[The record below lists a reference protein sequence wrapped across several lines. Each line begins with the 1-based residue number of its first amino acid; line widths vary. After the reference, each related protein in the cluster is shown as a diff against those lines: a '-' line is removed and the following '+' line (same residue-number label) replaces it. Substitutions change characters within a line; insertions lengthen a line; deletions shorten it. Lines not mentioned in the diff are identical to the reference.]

1 MHPVEEDSRFAIQP
15 VYPDRQALCAEG
27 EEHGKKQPSRLRAGR
42 EVASGRA
49 VSGRRRLFLES
60 WDQTRQKNERG
71 VVLDHPNSPRVFTGN
86 TLSPSGGPTFI
97 IVDAGFSPHLLSLF
111 K

>member
-71 VVLDHPNSPRVFTGN
+71 WFWTTQTAH
-86 TLSPSGGPTFI
+86 
-97 IVDAGFSPHLLSLF
+97 GFSRVTICMYFRIYRSEYILQIS
-111 K
+111 

>member
-27 EEHGKKQPSRLRAGR
+27 EEHGKKKQPSPLGAGR

-71 VVLDHPNSPRVFTGN
+71 WFWTTQTAHG
-86 TLSPSGGPTFI
+86 
-97 IVDAGFSPHLLSLF
+97 
-111 K
+111 

>member
-27 EEHGKKQPSRLRAGR
+27 EEHGKKNNLLLLEQVEKS
-42 EVASGRA
+42 SGRA

-71 VVLDHPNSPRVFTGN
+71 WFWTTQTAHG
-86 TLSPSGGPTFI
+86 
-97 IVDAGFSPHLLSLF
+97 
-111 K
+111 

>member
-15 VYPDRQALCAEG
+15 VYLDRQALYAEG
-27 EEHGKKQPSRLRAGR
+27 EEHGKKQPSPLRSGR

-71 VVLDHPNSPRVFTGN
+71 WFWTTQTAHG
-86 TLSPSGGPTFI
+86 
-97 IVDAGFSPHLLSLF
+97 
-111 K
+111 

>member
-27 EEHGKKQPSRLRAGR
+27 EEHGKTKNKNNLPLLDQV
-42 EVASGRA
+42 EKWRA

-60 WDQTRQKNERG
+60 WDQMWQKNERG
-71 VVLDHPNSPRVFTGN
+71 WF
-86 TLSPSGGPTFI
+86 
-97 IVDAGFSPHLLSLF
+97 
-111 K
+111 